1 MQDAALTDE
10 IIGCAI
16 RVHRALGPGFLES
29 VYVKAL
35 AHELCKA
42 GLQVECQRTVK
53 VVYDGVVV
61 GDFVADMLIADA
73 VLVEIKA
80 VRALVQAHEVQLVN
94 YLTATGIEIGLLLNF
109 GATSLQVKRKYRTY
123 HEKGMSNPVNPVQV
137 LENGVFK

>member
-35 AHELCKA
+35 AHELCKSR
-42 GLQVECQRTVK
+42 LQVECQRTVK

>member
-42 GLQVECQRTVK
+42 GLQAECQRTVK

-73 VLVEIKA
+73 VLVESKA
-80 VRALVQAHEVQLVN
+80 VSALVQAHEVQLVN

-123 HEKGMSNPVNPVQV
+123 REKGMSNPVNPVQV